1 MFAASKVPEE
11 SRRAVRALGASAAVG
26 LAGALL
32 WLTPVGAALEA
43 SFGLPALFHLRGV
56 RPVAEPVAI
65 VAVDRAA
72 TSRLWLRRTPLHG
85 DPCQGALAAAVAPG
99 PDWVNPPAPTRL
111 SSWPRC
117 LHGLL
122 VRRLHAAGVRA
133 IVFDMLFRL
142 REPAFYG
149 FDANADDA
157 LFAAALRAAGNV
169 VVGHKL
175 EQDMSGAG
183 TEHASLAPLSQ
194 DIRDAALAAAPFP
207 LPEPRDQVR
216 RAALFFDGQ
225 PPLPTLPVVA
235 YYAFVDGTRA
245 EAAMAQAAGMTDESG
260 RRLALLSRTAALRQH
275 FAAVANV
282 DAFIGASAGTDASLD
297 GDTTL
302 AALLDLFGG
311 PAVRHINFHGPP
323 GTVPTVDYD
332 AVIAGTPAALE
343 LLRGRT
349 VFVGYA
355 ESAQAEPHDDHRT
368 VFAGPRANMHGVE
381 IAATTFA
388 NIHSRAFL
396 HEPGPFATALV
407 VFVAGAM
414 ATAAVLAGSV
424 GLSLLAVGALG
435 AAWLVAACVAFRTSF
450 LWLPIV
456 GPLAVQLPLGV
467 LVALGWRYREALQQ
481 RARLQRAFAN
491 FVPPDVASRLTQN
504 AQALHTLRRR
514 VQAACMATDAHRYTS
529 LAERLAP
536 EALLEFLN
544 RYYEP
549 LFDAVAR
556 HGGFVSDVVGDSM
569 VAIWPEGE
577 DSAAARARV
586 CAACL
591 SLIEGAD
598 RLAEREP
605 DTALLTRV
613 GVAWG
618 PIVLAPV
625 GALNH
630 YEYRGVG
637 DAVNTANRLQSLAG
651 KLGVRVAVS
660 RELVAGLD
668 TVLTRDLGDF
678 LLKGKSEPVHVAEI
692 VAAADRADAATRAR
706 CSAFND
712 AVAAWRRGD
721 VATARSR
728 LEALRMSH
736 PGDGP
741 VRYLLSR
748 LGAPGARER
757 LEIPVV

>member
-1 MFAASKVPEE
+1 
-11 SRRAVRALGASAAVG
+11 
-26 LAGALL
+26 
-32 WLTPVGAALEA
+32 
-43 SFGLPALFHLRGV
+43 
-56 RPVAEPVAI
+56 
-65 VAVDRAA
+65 
-72 TSRLWLRRTPLHG
+72 
-85 DPCQGALAAAVAPG
+85 
-99 PDWVNPPAPTRL
+99 
-111 SSWPRC
+111 
-117 LHGLL
+117 
-122 VRRLHAAGVRA
+122 
-133 IVFDMLFRL
+133 MLFRP

-149 FDANADDA
+149 FDVKVDDA
-157 LFAAALRAAGNV
+157 IFANALRAAGNV

-175 EQDMSGAG
+175 EQDVTGASA
-183 TEHASLAPLSQ
+183 EHAGLAPLSQ
-194 DIRDAALAAAPFP
+194 DIHDAALAAAPFP

-216 RAALFFDGQ
+216 RAALFFDGE
-225 PPLPTLPVVA
+225 PPLPTLPTVA
-235 YYAFVDGTRA
+235 YHAFVDGSRA
-245 EAAMAQAAGMTDESG
+245 EAALAQAAGVTDATG
-260 RRLALLSRTAALRQH
+260 RRLPLLSRTAALRQH
-275 FAAVANV
+275 FAPS
-282 DAFIGASAGTDASLD
+282 DH
-297 GDTTL
+297 TL
-302 AALLDLFGG
+302 APSEPATNGNVASGDDEPFAVLLDLFGG
-311 PAVRHINFHGPP
+311 AAVRYINFHGPP
-323 GTVPTVDYD
+323 GTVPTIGYD
-332 AVIAGTPAALE
+332 AVIAGDPAVLQR
-343 LLRGRT
+343 LRGRT

-381 IAATTFA
+381 IAATTFT

-396 HEPGPFATALV
+396 RKPPAYVTALI
-407 VFVAGAM
+407 VFTAGAA

-424 GLSLLAVGALG
+424 SIGLLGVGVLG
-435 AAWLVAACVAFRTSF
+435 VAWLVTAGIAFRASF

-456 GPLAVQLPLGV
+456 GPLALQLPLGV

-481 RARLQRAFAN
+481 RGRLQRAFAN

-504 AQALHTLRRR
+504 ALALHTLRRR

-577 DSAAARARV
+577 DGAGARARV

-598 RLAEREP
+598 RLAQREP
-605 DTALLTRV
+605 ETALLTRV

-651 KLGVRVAVS
+651 KLGVRIAVS
-660 RELVAGLD
+660 AELTAGLEN
-668 TVLTRDLGDF
+668 VVTRELGDF
-678 LLKGKSEPVHVAEI
+678 LLKGKSEPVHVVEI
-692 VAAADRADAATRAR
+692 VAAADRADAATRER
-706 CSAFND
+706 CAAFND
-712 AVAAWRRGD
+712 AVTAWRRGD
-721 VATARSR
+721 VATARRR
-728 LEALRMSH
+728 LEELRLSQ

-741 VRYLLSR
+741 VNYLLGR
-748 LGAPGARER
+748 LAPTGARER

>member
-1 MFAASKVPEE
+1 M
-11 SRRAVRALGASAAVG
+11 GI
-26 LAGALL
+26 AGALL
-32 WLTPVGAALEA
+32 WLTPVGAAVEA

-72 TSRLWLRRTPLHG
+72 TSRLWLRRSSSRG
-85 DPCQGALAAAVAPG
+85 DPCQGALAAAAAPG

-133 IVFDMLFRL
+133 IVFDMLFRP
-142 REPAFYG
+142 REPSFYG
-149 FDANADDA
+149 FDAEADDA

-169 VVGHKL
+169 VIGHKL
-175 EQDMSGAG
+175 EQDMAGAD
-183 TEHASLAPLSQ
+183 TQHAGLAPLSQ
-194 DIRDAALAAAPFP
+194 DIREAALAAAPFP

-225 PPLPTLPVVA
+225 PPLPTLPAVA
-235 YYAFVDGTRA
+235 YHAFVDGTRA
-245 EAAMAQAAGMTDESG
+245 EAAMARAAGLTDESG
-260 RRLALLSRTAALRQH
+260 RRLSLLSRTATLRQH
-275 FAAVANV
+275 FATVEAA
-282 DAFIGASAGTDASLD
+282 DSLMSTSRGTDASP
-297 GDTTL
+297 GGETTL
-302 AALLDLFGG
+302 AALLDLFDG
-311 PAVRHINFHGPP
+311 PAVRYINFHGPP
-323 GTVPTVDYD
+323 GTVPTIDYD
-332 AVIAGTPAALE
+332 AVIGGNAAALA
-343 LLRGRT
+343 LVRGRT

-396 HEPGPFATALV
+396 REPEPLVTALV
-407 VFVAGAM
+407 VFVAGAA
-414 ATAAVLAGSV
+414 ATATVLGGSV
-424 GLSLLAVGALG
+424 GMALIGVGTLG
-435 AAWLVAACVAFRTSF
+435 AVWLFAACAAFGTSF

-456 GPLAVQLPLGV
+456 GPLALQLPLGV
-467 LVALGWRYREALQQ
+467 LVALGARYRDALQQ

-514 VQAACMATDAHRYTS
+514 VQAACMATDAHRYTT

-536 EALLEFLN
+536 EALLDFLN

-598 RLAEREP
+598 RLAQREP

-651 KLGVRVAVS
+651 KLGVRIAVS
-660 RELVAGLD
+660 RDLVAGLD

-678 LLKGKSEPVHVAEI
+678 LLKGKSEPVHVVEI

-706 CSAFND
+706 CTEFND

-728 LEALRMSH
+728 LETLRLSQ

-741 VRYLLSR
+741 VKYLLNR
-748 LGAPGARER
+748 LGAAGTRER
-757 LEIPVV
+757 LEIPLV

>member
-1 MFAASKVPEE
+1 MPDE
-11 SRRAVRALGASAAVG
+11 SRRVLRAVVASMCVG
-26 LAGALL
+26 LVGALA
-32 WLTPVGAALEA
+32 WLTPVGPALEA
-43 SFGLPALFHLRGV
+43 SIGLTALFHLRGV
-56 RPVAEPVAI
+56 RPVTEPVAI

-72 TSRLWLRRTPLHG
+72 TGRLWLRRTATRL
-85 DPCQGALAAAVAPG
+85 DPCDGALAGAVAPG
-99 PDWVNPPAPTRL
+99 TEWVNPPAPTRL

-122 VRRLHAAGVRA
+122 VRRLHDAGARVV
-133 IVFDMLFRL
+133 VFDMLFRP

-149 FDANADDA
+149 FDVDADDA
-157 LFAAALRAAGNV
+157 LFAAALRTAGNV

-175 EQDMSGAG
+175 EQDTTGAS
-183 TEHASLAPLSQ
+183 TEQAGLAPLSQ
-194 DIRDAALAAAPFP
+194 DIHDAALAAAPFP

-216 RAALFFDGQ
+216 RAALFFDGE
-225 PPLPTLPVVA
+225 PPLPTLPAVA
-235 YYAFVDGTRA
+235 FHAFVDGS
-245 EAAMAQAAGMTDESG
+245 AAGGALARAAGQGDATAH
-260 RRLALLSRTAALRQH
+260 RLALLSRTAALRQH
-275 FAAVANV
+275 FTTTI
-282 DAFIGASAGTDASLD
+282 DARERIETTAAGTIDPEVVSLFASMV
-297 GDTTL
+297 
-302 AALLDLFGG
+302 DLVSG
-311 PAVRHINFHGPP
+311 PAVRYINFHGPP
-323 GTVPTVDYD
+323 GTVPTVSYD
-332 AVIAGTPAALE
+332 AVVAGDPVAQALV
-343 LLRGRT
+343 RGRT

-381 IAATTFA
+381 IAATTFT

-396 HEPGPFATALV
+396 RKPPAYVTALI
-407 VFVAGAM
+407 VFTAGGA

-424 GLSLLAVGALG
+424 GIGLLGVGVLG
-435 AAWLVAACVAFRTSF
+435 VAWLVAAGIAFHANF

-456 GPLAVQLPLGV
+456 GPLALQLPLGV
-467 LVALGWRYREALQQ
+467 LVALALRYREALQQ
-481 RARLQRAFAN
+481 RGRLQRAFAN
-491 FVPPDVASRLTQN
+491 FVPPDVANRLTQN

-577 DSAAARARV
+577 DGAGARARV

-598 RLAEREP
+598 RLAQREP
-605 DTALLTRV
+605 ETALLTRV

-651 KLGVRVAVS
+651 KLGVRIAVS
-660 RELVAGLD
+660 AELTAGLEN
-668 TVLTRDLGDF
+668 VVTRELGDF
-678 LLKGKSEPVHVAEI
+678 LLKGKSEPVHVVEI
-692 VAAADRADAATRAR
+692 VAAADRADAATRER
-706 CSAFND
+706 CAAFND

-721 VATARSR
+721 VATARQR
-728 LEALRMSH
+728 LEELRLSQ

-741 VRYLLSR
+741 VNYLLGR
-748 LGAPGARER
+748 LGTTGARER

>member
-1 MFAASKVPEE
+1 MPDE
-11 SRRAVRALGASAAVG
+11 SRRVLRAFIASIGVG
-26 LAGALL
+26 LVGALV
-32 WLTPVGAALEA
+32 WLTPVGPGLEA
-43 SFGLPALFHLRGV
+43 SFGLGALFHLRGV
-56 RPVAEPVAI
+56 HPVTEPVAI

-72 TSRLWLRRTPLHG
+72 TGRVWLRRTAARVN
-85 DPCQGALAAAVAPG
+85 PCDGAQVGAIAPG
-99 PDWVNPPAPTRL
+99 PEWVNPPAPTRL

-122 VRRLHAAGVRA
+122 VRRLHEAGARVV
-133 IVFDMLFRL
+133 VFDMLFRP

-149 FDANADDA
+149 FDVDADDA

-175 EQDMSGAG
+175 EQDAAG
-183 TEHASLAPLSQ
+183 PSTGQAGLAPLSR
-194 DIRDAALAAAPFP
+194 DIHDAALAAAPFP

-216 RAALFFDGQ
+216 RAALFFDGE
-225 PPLPTLPVVA
+225 PPLPTLPAVA
-235 YYAFVDGTRA
+235 FHAFVDDTAAGAALARA
-245 EAAMAQAAGMTDESG
+245 VGQAAAVSH
-260 RRLALLSRTAALRQH
+260 RLPLLSRTAALRQH
-275 FAAVANV
+275 FVTDSSALIRVGTGALGTLDAAA
-282 DAFIGASAGTDASLD
+282 D
-297 GDTTL
+297 GL
-302 AALLDLFGG
+302 FAALLDLVSG
-311 PAVRHINFHGPP
+311 PAVRYINFHGPP
-323 GTVPTVDYD
+323 GTVPTIGYD
-332 AVIAGTPAALE
+332 DAITGDPAAQALV
-343 LLRGRT
+343 RGRT

-396 HEPGPFATALV
+396 RKPPAYVTALI
-407 VFVAGAM
+407 VFAAGAV

-424 GLSLLAVGALG
+424 SIGLLAVGVLG
-435 AAWLVAACVAFRTSF
+435 VAWLVAAAIAFRASF

-456 GPLAVQLPLGV
+456 GPLALQLPLGV

-577 DSAAARARV
+577 DGAGARARV

-598 RLAEREP
+598 RLAQLEP
-605 DTALLTRV
+605 ETALLTRV

-651 KLGVRVAVS
+651 KLGVRIAVS
-660 RELVAGLD
+660 AELTAGLD
-668 TVLTRDLGDF
+668 SVVTRELGDF
-678 LLKGKSEPVHVAEI
+678 LLKGKSEPVHVVEI
-692 VAAADRADAATRAR
+692 VAAADRADTATRER
-706 CSAFND
+706 CAAFND

-721 VATARSR
+721 MAAARHR
-728 LEALRMSH
+728 LEQLRLSQ

-741 VRYLLSR
+741 VNYLLGR
-748 LGAPGARER
+748 LGTTGTRER

>member
-1 MFAASKVPEE
+1 VPEE
-11 SRRAVRALGASAAVG
+11 SRRAVRAVAASVTVG
-26 LAGALL
+26 FAGALV
-32 WLTPVGAALEA
+32 WLTPIGPALEA
-43 SFGLPALFHLRGV
+43 GFGLTALFHLRGV
-56 RPVAEPVAI
+56 RPVTEPVAI
-65 VAVDRAA
+65 VAVDRSA
-72 TSRLWLRRTPLHG
+72 TSHLWLRRTPARSS
-85 DPCQGALAAAVAPG
+85 PCEGAAAGPHAPG
-99 PDWVNPPAPTRL
+99 PEWVNPPAPTRL

-122 VRRLHAAGVRA
+122 VRRLHEAGARA
-133 IVFDMLFRL
+133 VVFDMLFRP

-149 FDANADDA
+149 FDVAADDA
-157 LFAAALRAAGNV
+157 LFAQALRAAGNV
-169 VVGHKL
+169 VVGHKV
-175 EQDMSGAG
+175 EQDTTGSSA
-183 TEHASLAPLSQ
+183 EHAGLAPLAR
-194 DIRDAALAAAPFP
+194 DIHDAALAAAPFP

-216 RAALFFDGQ
+216 RAALFFDGE
-225 PPLPTLPVVA
+225 PPLPTLPAVA
-235 YYAFVDGTRA
+235 YHAFVDGSRA
-245 EAAMAQAAGMTDESG
+245 EAVLAQSAGLNDETG
-260 RRLALLSRTAALRQH
+260 RRLPLLSRTAALRQH
-275 FAAVANV
+275 FVAGDATRMPVAAAG
-282 DAFIGASAGTDASLD
+282 DATV
-297 GDTTL
+297 

-311 PAVRHINFHGPP
+311 PPVRHINFHGPP
-323 GTVPTVDYD
+323 GTVPTIGYD
-332 AVIAGTPAALE
+332 AVIAGAPDALQR
-343 LLRGRT
+343 LRGRT

-388 NIHSRAFL
+388 NIHARAFL
-396 HEPGPFATALV
+396 REPSPAVTALI
-407 VFVAGAM
+407 VFVAGAA
-414 ATAAVLAGSV
+414 ATAAVLAGNAGIGLLGV
-424 GLSLLAVGALG
+424 GVLGAVWLAV
-435 AAWLVAACVAFRTSF
+435 AWFAFRSSF

-456 GPLAVQLPLGV
+456 GPLAVQLPAGV

-491 FVPPDVASRLTQN
+491 FVPPDVANRLTQN

-569 VAIWPEGE
+569 VAIWPEG
-577 DSAAARARV
+577 DDDAAVRARV

-598 RLAEREP
+598 QLAEREP
-605 DTALLTRV
+605 ETALLTRV

-651 KLGVRVAVS
+651 KLGVRIAVA
-660 RELVAGLD
+660 RELVAGLE
-668 TVLTRDLGDF
+668 TVVTRELGDF
-678 LLKGKSEPVHVAEI
+678 LLKGKSEPVHVVEI

-706 CSAFND
+706 CAAFDD

-721 VATARSR
+721 VVAARAR
-728 LEALRMSH
+728 LEALHLSQ

-741 VRYLLSR
+741 VNYLLGR
-748 LGAPGARER
+748 LAPSGTRER

>member
-1 MFAASKVPEE
+1 MPEE
-11 SRRAVRALGASAAVG
+11 SRRAVRAVAASVAVG
-26 LAGALL
+26 LAGALV
-32 WLTPVGAALEA
+32 WLTPIGPALEA
-43 SFGLPALFHLRGV
+43 DFGLIALFHLRGV
-56 RPVAEPVAI
+56 RPVTEPVAI

-72 TSRLWLRRTPLHG
+72 TSHLWLRRAPPR
-85 DPCQGALAAAVAPG
+85 DAPCDGARAGSGAPG
-99 PDWVNPPAPTRL
+99 PEWVNPPAPTRL

-122 VRRLHAAGVRA
+122 VRRLHEAGARA
-133 IVFDMLFRL
+133 VVFDMLFRP

-149 FDANADDA
+149 FDVAADDA
-157 LFAAALRAAGNV
+157 LFAQALRAAGNV
-169 VVGHKL
+169 IVGHKL
-175 EQDMSGAG
+175 EQDTTAASG
-183 TEHASLAPLSQ
+183 EHASLAPLSQ
-194 DIRDAALAAAPFP
+194 DIHDAALAAAPFP

-216 RAALFFDGQ
+216 RAALFFDGE
-225 PPLPTLPVVA
+225 PPLPTLPAVA
-235 YYAFVDGTRA
+235 YHAFVDGSKA
-245 EAAMAQAAGMTDESG
+245 ELVLAQSAGVNDETG
-260 RRLALLSRTAALRQH
+260 RRLPLLSRTAALRQH
-275 FAAVANV
+275 FAAAD
-282 DAFIGASAGTDASLD
+282 DARGSFRETGTE
-297 GDTTL
+297 DTFAT
-302 AALLDLFGG
+302 LLDLFGG
-311 PAVRHINFHGPP
+311 PAVRYINFHGPP
-323 GTVPTVDYD
+323 GTVPTIGYD
-332 AVIAGTPAALE
+332 AVIAGAPDVLQR
-343 LLRGRT
+343 LRGRT

-381 IAATTFA
+381 IAATAFA
-388 NIHSRAFL
+388 NIHARAFL
-396 HEPGPFATALV
+396 REPGPSVTALI
-407 VFVAGAM
+407 VFVAGAA

-424 GLSLLAVGALG
+424 GIGLLGVGMLG
-435 AAWLVAACVAFRTSF
+435 AAWVAVAWFVFRSNF
-450 LWLPIV
+450 VWLPIV

-569 VAIWPEGE
+569 VAIWPEGGDE
-577 DSAAARARV
+577 AAARTRV

-605 DTALLTRV
+605 ETALLTRV

-651 KLGVRVAVS
+651 KLGVRIAVS
-660 RELVAGLD
+660 KELTAGLD
-668 TVLTRDLGDF
+668 TVVTRELGDF
-678 LLKGKSEPVHVAEI
+678 LLKGKSEPVHVVEI
-692 VAAADRADAATRAR
+692 VAAADRADAATRER
-706 CSAFND
+706 CAAFNE

-721 VATARSR
+721 VATARAR
-728 LEALRMSH
+728 LETLRLSH

-741 VRYLLSR
+741 LNYLLGR
-748 LGAPGARER
+748 LGPTGTRER

>member
-1 MFAASKVPEE
+1 MPEE
-11 SRRAVRALGASAAVG
+11 SRRVLRAVVASLCVG
-26 LAGALL
+26 LIGALA
-32 WLTPVGAALEA
+32 WLTPVGPALEA
-43 SFGLPALFHLRGV
+43 SFGLTALFHLRGV
-56 RPVAEPVAI
+56 HPVTEPVAI

-72 TSRLWLRRTPLHG
+72 TGHLWLRRTAARAA
-85 DPCQGALAAAVAPG
+85 PCDGAQAGASAPG
-99 PDWVNPPAPTRL
+99 PEWVNPPAPTRL

-122 VRRLHAAGVRA
+122 VRRLHEAGARVV
-133 IVFDMLFRL
+133 VFDMLFRP

-149 FDANADDA
+149 FDVAADDA
-157 LFAAALRAAGNV
+157 LFATALRAAGNV

-175 EQDMSGAG
+175 EQDTTGASA
-183 TEHASLAPLSQ
+183 EHAGLAPLAP
-194 DIRDAALAAAPFP
+194 DIHDAALAAAPFP

-216 RAALFFDGQ
+216 RAALFFDGE
-225 PPLPTLPVVA
+225 PPLPTLPAVA
-235 YYAFVDGTRA
+235 FHAFVDDSP
-245 EAAMAQAAGMTDESG
+245 AAMALARAMGETDATTH
-260 RRLALLSRTAALRQH
+260 RLPLLSRTAALRQH
-275 FAAVANV
+275 FAI
-282 DAFIGASAGTDASLD
+282 DSGARRHVEAAAAGSIDPTSGGLF
-297 GDTTL
+297 
-302 AALLDLFGG
+302 AALLDLVSG
-311 PAVRHINFHGPP
+311 PAVRYINFHGPP
-323 GTVPTVDYD
+323 GTVPTVGYD
-332 AVIAGTPAALE
+332 AVVAGDPAAQALV
-343 LLRGRT
+343 RGRT

-388 NIHSRAFL
+388 NIHAGAFL
-396 HEPGPFATALV
+396 RKPPAYVTGLIVFA
-407 VFVAGAM
+407 AGVI
-414 ATAAVLAGSV
+414 ATAAVLIGSV
-424 GLSLLAVGALG
+424 GIGLLGVGVLG
-435 AAWLVAACVAFRTSF
+435 VAWLAAAWIAFDASF

-467 LVALGWRYREALQQ
+467 LTALGWRYREALQQ

-569 VAIWPEGE
+569 VAIWPEG
-577 DSAAARARV
+577 DDGAAARTRV

-605 DTALLTRV
+605 ENALLTRV

-651 KLGVRVAVS
+651 KLGVRIAVS
-660 RELVAGLD
+660 AELTAGLD
-668 TVLTRDLGDF
+668 SVVTRELGDF
-678 LLKGKSEPVHVAEI
+678 LLKGKSEAVHVVEI
-692 VAAADRADAATRAR
+692 VAAADRADAATRER
-706 CSAFND
+706 CMAFND

-721 VATARSR
+721 VAAARAR
-728 LEALRMSH
+728 LEELRLSQ

-741 VRYLLSR
+741 VNYLLGR
-748 LGAPGARER
+748 LGSPGTRER

>member
-1 MFAASKVPEE
+1 MPDE
-11 SRRAVRALGASAAVG
+11 SRRVLRAVVASVCVG
-26 LAGALL
+26 LVGALA
-32 WLTPVGAALEA
+32 WLTPVGPALEA
-43 SFGLPALFHLRGV
+43 SFGLNALFHLRGV
-56 RPVAEPVAI
+56 RPVTEPVAI

-72 TSRLWLRRTPLHG
+72 TGHLWLRRTAG
-85 DPCQGALAAAVAPG
+85 RTDPCDGAHAGAVAPG
-99 PDWVNPPAPTRL
+99 SEWINPPAPTRL

-122 VRRLHAAGVRA
+122 VRRLHDAGARVV
-133 IVFDMLFRL
+133 VFDMLFRP

-149 FDANADDA
+149 FDVDADDA
-157 LFAAALRAAGNV
+157 LFGAALRAAGNV

-175 EQDMSGAG
+175 EQDTTGGSTEQAG
-183 TEHASLAPLSQ
+183 LAPLSQ
-194 DIRDAALAAAPFP
+194 EIHDAALAAAPFP

-216 RAALFFDGQ
+216 RAALFFDSE
-225 PPLPTLPVVA
+225 PPLPTLPAVA
-235 YYAFVDGTRA
+235 FHAFVDGSTAGAALARA
-245 EAAMAQAAGMTDESG
+245 TGQGDATAH
-260 RRLALLSRTAALRQH
+260 RLALLSRTAALRQH
-275 FAAVANV
+275 FATTI
-282 DAFIGASAGTDASLD
+282 DALERIETTAAGTSDPEVGSLVASM
-297 GDTTL
+297 
-302 AALLDLFGG
+302 LDLVSG
-311 PAVRHINFHGPP
+311 PAVRYINFHGPP
-323 GTVPTVDYD
+323 GTVPTIGYD
-332 AVIAGTPAALE
+332 AVVAGDPMAQALV
-343 LLRGRT
+343 RGRT

-381 IAATTFA
+381 IAATTFT

-396 HEPGPFATALV
+396 RKPPAYVTALI
-407 VFVAGAM
+407 VFTAGAA

-424 GLSLLAVGALG
+424 SIGLLGVSVVGV
-435 AAWLVAACVAFRTSF
+435 AWLVAAWFAFRSSF

-467 LVALGWRYREALQQ
+467 LAALGWRYREALQQ
-481 RARLQRAFAN
+481 RGRLQRAFAN

-504 AQALHTLRRR
+504 ALALHTLRRR

-577 DSAAARARV
+577 DGAAARARV

-598 RLAEREP
+598 RLAQREP
-605 DTALLTRV
+605 ETALLTRV

-651 KLGVRVAVS
+651 KLGVRIAVS
-660 RELVAGLD
+660 AELTAGLES
-668 TVLTRDLGDF
+668 VVTRELGDF
-678 LLKGKSEPVHVAEI
+678 LLKGKSEPVHVVEI
-692 VAAADRADAATRAR
+692 VAAADRADAATRER
-706 CSAFND
+706 CTAFND

-721 VATARSR
+721 VATARLR
-728 LEALRMSH
+728 LEELRLSQ

-741 VRYLLSR
+741 VNYLLGR
-748 LGAPGARER
+748 LGTTGGRER

>member
-1 MFAASKVPEE
+1 MPDE
-11 SRRAVRALGASAAVG
+11 SRRVLRAFIASIGVG
-26 LAGALL
+26 LVGALA
-32 WLTPVGAALEA
+32 WLTPVGPGLEA
-43 SFGLPALFHLRGV
+43 SFGLGALFHLRGV
-56 RPVAEPVAI
+56 HPVTEPVAI

-72 TSRLWLRRTPLHG
+72 TGRVWLRRTAARVN
-85 DPCQGALAAAVAPG
+85 PCDGAQVGAIAPG
-99 PDWVNPPAPTRL
+99 PEWVNPPAPTRL

-122 VRRLHAAGVRA
+122 VRRLHEAGARVV
-133 IVFDMLFRL
+133 VFDMLFRP

-149 FDANADDA
+149 FDVDADDA

-175 EQDMSGAG
+175 EQDAAG
-183 TEHASLAPLSQ
+183 PSNGQAGLAPLSR
-194 DIRDAALAAAPFP
+194 DIHDAALAAAPFP

-216 RAALFFDGQ
+216 RAALFFDGE
-225 PPLPTLPVVA
+225 PPLPTLPAVA
-235 YYAFVDGTRA
+235 FHAFVDDT
-245 EAAMAQAAGMTDESG
+245 AAGTALARAVGQSAAASH
-260 RRLALLSRTAALRQH
+260 RLPLLSRTAALRQY
-275 FAAVANV
+275 FVTDSSALIRVGTGAPDAAA
-282 DAFIGASAGTDASLD
+282 D
-297 GDTTL
+297 GL
-302 AALLDLFGG
+302 FAALLDLVSG
-311 PAVRHINFHGPP
+311 PAVRYINFHGPP
-323 GTVPTVDYD
+323 GTVPTIGYD
-332 AVIAGTPAALE
+332 AAITGDPAAQALV
-343 LLRGRT
+343 RGRT

-396 HEPGPFATALV
+396 RKPPAYVTALI
-407 VFVAGAM
+407 VFAAGAV

-424 GLSLLAVGALG
+424 SIGLLGVGALG
-435 AAWLVAACVAFRTSF
+435 VAWLVAAAIAFRASF

-456 GPLAVQLPLGV
+456 GPLALQLPLGV

-577 DSAAARARV
+577 DGAGARARV

-598 RLAEREP
+598 RLAQLEP
-605 DTALLTRV
+605 ETALLTRV

-651 KLGVRVAVS
+651 KLGVRIAVS
-660 RELVAGLD
+660 AELTAGLD
-668 TVLTRDLGDF
+668 TVVTRELGDF
-678 LLKGKSEPVHVAEI
+678 LLKGKSEPVHVVEI
-692 VAAADRADAATRAR
+692 VAAADRADPATRER
-706 CSAFND
+706 CAAFND

-721 VATARSR
+721 MAAARQR
-728 LEALRMSH
+728 LEQLRLSQ

-741 VRYLLSR
+741 VNYLLGR
-748 LGAPGARER
+748 LGTTGTRER